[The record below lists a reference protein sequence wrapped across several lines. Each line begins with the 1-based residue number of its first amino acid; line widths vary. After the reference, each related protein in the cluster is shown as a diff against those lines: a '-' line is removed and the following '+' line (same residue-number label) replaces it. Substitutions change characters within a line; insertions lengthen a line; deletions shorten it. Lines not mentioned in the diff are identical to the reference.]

1 VSISEST
8 KFAWRGITANKA
20 RSALTMLG
28 VLIGVAAVIILV
40 AVGTGASA
48 SVTNT
53 LNSLGTNT
61 LTVTL
66 KGAGGG
72 LFGGFGGGSSDDSAK
87 DSGTSVRQPTLS
99 MADADALATSERAP
113 DIAHVAPVVSATSV
127 TATFGGASHSV
138 ATTTGSTPAYL
149 IINNDTVA
157 QGRAFSDSDYS
168 AHSRVLLV
176 GPTVA
181 KDLAGGDGAAILDQV
196 VRLNGKEFTVI
207 GLLTAKGSTGPQD
220 SDDRIIA
227 PATAVQDHH
236 AGYGNLSSIS
246 VQATSAEA
254 VDGAQAQVES
264 ILDARHRTTPDDR
277 DFTVTNS
284 ASFLSAASSITGI
297 FTLLLGAIASI
308 SLLVGGIGVMNI
320 MLVTVTERTREIGI
334 RKAIGAGRSDI
345 IFQFMLE
352 AVMLSVIG
360 GVLGIFTFAEDAAA
374 PSGAS
379 QVVDDDPDDDLE
391 FQPRERTRMHWL
403 TMLLIALMI
412 WGAGFLVGVLVDRSV
427 AGMLR

>member
-1 VSISEST
+1 MSISESA

-40 AVGTGASA
+40 AVGTGASD

-66 KGAGGG
+66 KGSGGG
-72 LFGGFGGGSSDDSAK
+72 FFGGFGGGRTSEDSSK
-87 DSGTSVRQPTLS
+87 DTGTSIRTPTLS
-99 MADADALATSERAP
+99 MADADALASSGQAP

-127 TATFGGASHSV
+127 TATYGGASHSV
-138 ATTTGSTPAYL
+138 ATTTGSTPSYL
-149 IINNDTVA
+149 VINNDTLA
-157 QGRAFSDSDYS
+157 QGRAFSESDYS

-181 KDLAGGDGAAILDQV
+181 KDLAGGDGSRILNQV
-196 VRLNGKEFTVI
+196 IRLNGKEFTVI
-207 GLLTAKGSTGPQD
+207 GILTAKGSTGPQD

-227 PATAVQDHH
+227 PATAVQDHL

-246 VQATSAEA
+246 VQATSADTVNA
-254 VDGAQAQVES
+254 AQAQVES
-264 ILDARHRTTPDDR
+264 LLDARHRTTPDDR

-352 AVMLSVIG
+352 AVMLSVLG
-360 GVLGIFTFAEDAAA
+360 GVLGILL
-374 PSGAS
+374 GYLVC
-379 QVVDDDPDDDLE
+379 QVSIAG
-391 FQPRERTRMHWL
+391 FQPVV
-403 TMLLIALMI
+403 APY
-412 WGAGFLVGVLVDRSV
+412 SV
-427 AGMLR
+427 AMAFGFALAVGIFFGIYPAMRAASLRPIDALRYE

>member
-1 VSISEST
+1 MSISESA

-40 AVGTGASA
+40 AVGTGASD

-66 KGAGGG
+66 KGSGGG
-72 LFGGFGGGSSDDSAK
+72 FLGGFGGGSGTSDDSTK
-87 DSGTSVRQPTLS
+87 DNGTSIRTPTLT
-99 MADADALATSERAP
+99 MADADALATSEQAP
-113 DIAHVAPVVSATSV
+113 DIARVAPVVSATSV
-127 TATFGGASHSV
+127 TATYAGASHSV
-138 ATTTGSTPAYL
+138 ATTTGSTPSYL

-157 QGRAFSDSDYS
+157 QGRAFSESDYT

-181 KDLAGGDGAAILDQV
+181 KDLAGGDGSRILNQV
-196 VRLNGKEFTVI
+196 IRLNGKEFTVI
-207 GLLTAKGSTGPQD
+207 GILTAKGSTGPQD

-227 PATAVQDHH
+227 PATAVQDHL

-246 VQATSAEA
+246 VQATSADTVNA
-254 VDGAQAQVES
+254 AQAQVES

-352 AVMLSVIG
+352 AVMLSVLG
-360 GVLGIFTFAEDAAA
+360 GVLGILL
-374 PSGAS
+374 GYLVC
-379 QVVDDDPDDDLE
+379 QVNIAG
-391 FQPRERTRMHWL
+391 FQPVV
-403 TMLLIALMI
+403 APY
-412 WGAGFLVGVLVDRSV
+412 SV
-427 AGMLR
+427 AMAFGFALAVGIFFGIYPAMRAASLRPIDALRYE